1 MNRFITPPQA
11 PISRSWP
18 EIHPADRALRMAPAH
33 MGQGSRVTYRVQ
45 PSSRQVPRGP
55 VGLGHGLHL
64 RMGPGGLALLPAVAA
79 PADDPAVPDDDA
91 AHRHLAA
98 GGGLPGQVRAW
109 RIYSSCIL
117 RTSRKFLLVPGLKP
131 VISVQ
136 NNRTNRLQACA
147 RRDHHGKKKKS
158 GRSPT
163 LEELR
168 QELHQTNQAL
178 RNAYDKFNFVTAP
191 ELVEA
196 SIYEINA
203 LKARSDY
210 LLRCIKAQLGQEP
223 CAAAAA
229 MKGGTACP
237 S

>member
-1 MNRFITPPQA
+1 MCQEGSPWKRRKIRPFPP
-11 PISRSWP
+11 R
-18 EIHPADRALRMAPAH
+18 
-33 MGQGSRVTYRVQ
+33 
-45 PSSRQVPRGP
+45 
-55 VGLGHGLHL
+55 
-64 RMGPGGLALLPAVAA
+64 
-79 PADDPAVPDDDA
+79 
-91 AHRHLAA
+91 
-98 GGGLPGQVRAW
+98 W
-109 RIYSSCIL
+109 R
-117 RTSRKFLLVPGLKP
+117 
-131 VISVQ
+131 
-136 NNRTNRLQACA
+136 
-147 RRDHHGKKKKS
+147 
-158 GRSPT
+158 
-163 LEELR
+163 LR

>member
-1 MNRFITPPQA
+1 M
-11 PISRSWP
+11 
-18 EIHPADRALRMAPAH
+18 
-33 MGQGSRVTYRVQ
+33 
-45 PSSRQVPRGP
+45 
-55 VGLGHGLHL
+55 
-64 RMGPGGLALLPAVAA
+64 
-79 PADDPAVPDDDA
+79 
-91 AHRHLAA
+91 
-98 GGGLPGQVRAW
+98 
-109 RIYSSCIL
+109 
-117 RTSRKFLLVPGLKP
+117 LVPGLKP

-147 RRDHHGKKKKS
+147 RRDHHGKEEKS
-158 GRSPT
+158 GRFPT

-210 LLRCIKAQLGQEP
+210 LLRCIK
-223 CAAAAA
+223 
-229 MKGGTACP
+229 P
-237 S
+237 SWVRSPARRQPP

>member
-1 MNRFITPPQA
+1 M
-11 PISRSWP
+11 
-18 EIHPADRALRMAPAH
+18 E
-33 MGQGSRVTYRVQ
+33 
-45 PSSRQVPRGP
+45 
-55 VGLGHGLHL
+55 
-64 RMGPGGLALLPAVAA
+64 
-79 PADDPAVPDDDA
+79 
-91 AHRHLAA
+91 
-98 GGGLPGQVRAW
+98 
-109 RIYSSCIL
+109 
-117 RTSRKFLLVPGLKP
+117 
-131 VISVQ
+131 
-136 NNRTNRLQACA
+136 
-147 RRDHHGKKKKS
+147 KKKNQAV
-158 GRSPT
+158 SPT

-237 S
+237 SYKRSPWAWGDCLCCWGCCAWPEAP

>member
-1 MNRFITPPQA
+1 MGKLYVRVDDRLIHGQTIVAWCPTLGIQEIIAVDDVSAANPMLKSILTMGVPKNYKTGIVTTQEAKKLLGEGSDKTRLLIVKFPQ
-11 PISRSWP
+11 
-18 EIHPADRALRMAPAH
+18 
-33 MGQGSRVTYRVQ
+33 
-45 PSSRQVPRGP
+45 
-55 VGLGHGLHL
+55 
-64 RMGPGGLALLPAVAA
+64 
-79 PADDPAVPDDDA
+79 
-91 AHRHLAA
+91 
-98 GGGLPGQVRAW
+98 
-109 RIYSSCIL
+109 
-117 RTSRKFLLVPGLKP
+117 K
-131 VISVQ
+131 
-136 NNRTNRLQACA
+136 
-147 RRDHHGKKKKS
+147 
-158 GRSPT
+158 